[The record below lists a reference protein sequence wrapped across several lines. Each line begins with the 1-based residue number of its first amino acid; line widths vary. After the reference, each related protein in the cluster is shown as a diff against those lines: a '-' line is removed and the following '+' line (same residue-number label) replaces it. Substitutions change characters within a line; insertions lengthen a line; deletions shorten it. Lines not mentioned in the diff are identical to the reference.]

1 MRESQIS
8 TVERASTGL
17 TSLVTEAIS
26 LAVGKVQILSDISVH
41 VDQNEVVGLLGRDGA
56 GKTSL
61 FQLLAGLVAPDSGRI
76 ILDGQDITAQV
87 ADDRVHHG
95 LSYLP
100 EEPSVFRELSVEENI
115 ELALSFSE
123 PDPDARST
131 RLEELLEAFQL
142 QRVRGQWAESVS
154 GGERRRCE
162 VARAMAT
169 HPAIMMLDEPFR
181 GLDPMSVREVTRTVA
196 SLKEQ
201 KIGVL
206 ISDYDLHDLFGLI
219 DRAYVLHEGGV
230 IFSGTATELMSD
242 PVVRHL
248 YLGKSFSL

>member
-1 MRESQIS
+1 
-8 TVERASTGL
+8 
-17 TSLVTEAIS
+17 
-26 LAVGKVQILSDISVH
+26 
-41 VDQNEVVGLLGRDGA
+41 
-56 GKTSL
+56 
-61 FQLLAGLVAPDSGRI
+61 
-76 ILDGQDITAQV
+76 
-87 ADDRVHHG
+87 
-95 LSYLP
+95 
-100 EEPSVFRELSVEENI
+100 
-115 ELALSFSE
+115 
-123 PDPDARST
+123 
-131 RLEELLEAFQL
+131 
-142 QRVRGQWAESVS
+142 
-154 GGERRRCE
+154 
-162 VARAMAT
+162 MAT

>member
-1 MRESQIS
+1 MRESRIS
-8 TVERASTGL
+8 TAEGGCTGL
-17 TSLVTEAIS
+17 ASLVTEAIS
-26 LAVGKVQILSDISVH
+26 LAVGKNQILSDISVH
-41 VDQNEVVGLLGRDGA
+41 VDQDEVVGLLGRDGA

-76 ILDGQDITAQV
+76 ILDGQDVTEKV
-87 ADDRVHHG
+87 ADDRVRHG

-100 EEPSVFRELSVEENI
+100 EEPSIFRELSVEENI

-142 QRVRGQWAESVS
+142 QRVRGQWAASVS